1 MDTGHCN
8 AESSTPLEQYS
19 PVATAL
25 GQKRFMHQGL
35 HRASTIDTSHSD
47 VQRNSAHE
55 SCPAAS
61 ALISRASTRSDTD
74 AVEGQCRKP
83 QQALGRAFALDTTI
97 SANESGNSH
106 KLQTHLS
113 RASPKSRTLPQLAWP
128 NKPGMFPKS
137 RACTELADID
147 HTARSSFDQGESPH
161 HGSDARSFKR
171 LLTSEALDAQFEQDI
186 AAMSGHEAEV
196 GVSVSDEPP
205 LEEAWESM
213 LRARDEEELELPEFS
228 KSVIQ
233 SVEGSV
239 ETLGITTRPTNRV
252 ETLVNCMSRVTINLA
267 RLRER
272 TRKTELLT
280 QLTQV
285 LSSGVV
291 SSASSI
297 TDSSDNE
304 KGSESNMDTA

>member
-1 MDTGHCN
+1 VTYKMARRRCSLNQPGGLPEIEHNANCGKSHKLSPFHASPAPPHRSALLQPQQPIVQRPRMPNRRYKAASNKASNSSCSKAEQEVTEAIEAPCRTQGHSGPSCAHQRRICGRALTMDTGHCN

-113 RASPKSRTLPQLAWP
+113 RASPKSRTLPQLASQQA
-128 NKPGMFPKS
+128 GHVS
-137 RACTELADID
+137 EIACM
-147 HTARSSFDQGESPH
+147 H
-161 HGSDARSFKR
+161 
-171 LLTSEALDAQFEQDI
+171 
-186 AAMSGHEAEV
+186 
-196 GVSVSDEPP
+196 
-205 LEEAWESM
+205 
-213 LRARDEEELELPEFS
+213 
-228 KSVIQ
+228 
-233 SVEGSV
+233 
-239 ETLGITTRPTNRV
+239 
-252 ETLVNCMSRVTINLA
+252 
-267 RLRER
+267 
-272 TRKTELLT
+272 
-280 QLTQV
+280 
-285 LSSGVV
+285 
-291 SSASSI
+291 
-297 TDSSDNE
+297 
-304 KGSESNMDTA
+304 